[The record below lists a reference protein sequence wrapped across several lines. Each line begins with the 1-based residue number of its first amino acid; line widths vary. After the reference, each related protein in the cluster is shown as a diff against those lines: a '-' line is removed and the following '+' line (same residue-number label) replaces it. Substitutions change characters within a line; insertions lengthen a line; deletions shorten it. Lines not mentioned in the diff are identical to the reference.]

1 MDPLENYYRQMTRR
15 SFFRKT
21 ATGIGGLA
29 LGSLMNASAAPAPRD
44 LLQRGALGAGHL
56 APKAKR
62 IIYLFQNGAP
72 SQLDLFDYKPKL
84 ADLFDQDLPDSIRG
98 EQRITG
104 MTSGQERFPIA
115 PSIFKFSKY
124 RNQMD
129 GLWVSELY
137 PHTASMAHGIGAD
150 HTEAGRLWTAGAT
163 TGEVRAYD
171 AGTGELL
178 EAYPFEAGF
187 LNDVAVTPEAVYI
200 SDSFVPQIAVV
211 PIGDDGA
218 LVAPDE
224 AFVVPITGDLQYGE
238 GFNANGIV
246 ATPAGLVLVHSGL
259 GQLFL
264 VDPATGASTL
274 IDTGEADLTAGD
286 GLELVGQTVY
296 VMRNRMGEIVA
307 VELDEQATTGVVTG
321 TATSDDFDVPTT
333 VAAVGDDLWVVNAR
347 FGTDATPETAY
358 WMSRVDAPTPTDG

>member
-1 MDPLENYYRQMTRR
+1 MPRLFPAFSASILSIGLLATPALAQDGALDRIEMPDGWTPEGITTDGQSLFAGSLANGAILTADL
-15 SFFRKT
+15 
-21 ATGIGGLA
+21 ATGTTDVLVEGTEGSIVAGL
-29 LGSLMNASAAPAPRD
+29 
-44 LLQRGALGAGHL
+44 
-56 APKAKR
+56 
-62 IIYLFQNGAP
+62 
-72 SQLDLFDYKPKL
+72 DY
-84 ADLFDQDLPDSIRG
+84 D
-98 EQRITG
+98 
-104 MTSGQERFPIA
+104 
-115 PSIFKFSKY
+115 
-124 RNQMD
+124 
-129 GLWVSELY
+129 
-137 PHTASMAHGIGAD
+137 
-150 HTEAGRLWTAGAT
+150 EAGRLWTAGAT

-224 AFVVPITGDLQYGE
+224 GFVLPITGDLQYGE

>member
-1 MDPLENYYRQMTRR
+1 MPRLFPAFSASILSIGLLATPALAQDGALDRIEMPDGWTPEGITTDGQSLFAGSLANGAILTADL
-15 SFFRKT
+15 
-21 ATGIGGLA
+21 ATGTTDVLVEGTEGSIVAGL
-29 LGSLMNASAAPAPRD
+29 
-44 LLQRGALGAGHL
+44 
-56 APKAKR
+56 
-62 IIYLFQNGAP
+62 
-72 SQLDLFDYKPKL
+72 DY
-84 ADLFDQDLPDSIRG
+84 D
-98 EQRITG
+98 
-104 MTSGQERFPIA
+104 
-115 PSIFKFSKY
+115 
-124 RNQMD
+124 
-129 GLWVSELY
+129 
-137 PHTASMAHGIGAD
+137 
-150 HTEAGRLWTAGAT
+150 EAGRLWTAGAT

>member
-1 MDPLENYYRQMTRR
+1 MPRLFPAFSASILSIGLLATPALAQDGALDRIEMPDGWTPEGITTDGQSLFAGSLANGAILTADL
-15 SFFRKT
+15 
-21 ATGIGGLA
+21 ATGTTEVLVEGTEGSIVAGL
-29 LGSLMNASAAPAPRD
+29 
-44 LLQRGALGAGHL
+44 
-56 APKAKR
+56 
-62 IIYLFQNGAP
+62 
-72 SQLDLFDYKPKL
+72 DY
-84 ADLFDQDLPDSIRG
+84 D
-98 EQRITG
+98 
-104 MTSGQERFPIA
+104 
-115 PSIFKFSKY
+115 
-124 RNQMD
+124 
-129 GLWVSELY
+129 
-137 PHTASMAHGIGAD
+137 
-150 HTEAGRLWTAGAT
+150 EAGRLWTAGAT

-171 AGTGELL
+171 AATGELL

-200 SDSFVPQIAVV
+200 SDSFVPQVAVV

-218 LVAPDE
+218 LAAPDE

-286 GLELVGQTVY
+286 GLELVDQTVY

-307 VELDEQATTGVVTG
+307 VELDEQATSGVVTG